1 MKSVRLRKHGKFYAT
16 YDDDA
21 LVVHGIFK
29 YKICNGRVGFPESA
43 LGKVTNVLADNKINY
58 IVIENDREVE
68 KEKFTKNNYEKYLK
82 EGKKYNDDLRKESEM
97 IEKIKNLDSSK
108 LDRIINYIEE
118 VCNE

>member
-43 LGKVTNVLADNKINY
+43 LGKVTNVLAD
-58 IVIENDREVE
+58 
-68 KEKFTKNNYEKYLK
+68 
-82 EGKKYNDDLRKESEM
+82 KK
-97 IEKIKNLDSSK
+97 
-108 LDRIINYIEE
+108 
-118 VCNE
+118 